1 MTNWILLFSLLT
13 PDALEDYATG
23 LWNAGDEARPTA
35 LDTML
40 AKFDDEYE
48 AELAFERE
56 RG

>member
-35 LDTML
+35 IDTML

-48 AELAFERE
+48 AELAHERE
-56 RG
+56 HG